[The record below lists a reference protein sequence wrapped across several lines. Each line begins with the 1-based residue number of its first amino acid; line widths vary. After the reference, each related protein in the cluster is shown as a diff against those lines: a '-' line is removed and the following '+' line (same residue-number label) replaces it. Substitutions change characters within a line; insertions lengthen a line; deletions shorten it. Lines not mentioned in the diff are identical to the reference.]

1 MIRGATFSSPDATIS
16 ANTLQNTPHC
26 DHSAFRP
33 ASSVGRWDLSGGNS
47 NTTTAGPPSTP
58 HIWVVGG
65 RGGRKTNIKKGLAC
79 APPAGG
85 FAPPPKNPTTTADA
99 GKNNRE
105 NLSLPTPPVPN
116 PEPL

>member
-58 HIWVVGG
+58 IMLFVGG
-65 RGGRKTNIKKGLAC
+65 MAGRKTIIKKGGLWGSPAGRC
-79 APPAGG
+79 APP
-85 FAPPPKNPTTTADA
+85 PLSHTTSAVESHVNVDD
-99 GKNNRE
+99 
-105 NLSLPTPPVPN
+105 LSF
-116 PEPL
+116 

>member
-47 NTTTAGPPSTP
+47 NTTTAGPPRTP
-58 HIWVVGG
+58 HLWVVGG
-65 RGGRKTNIKKGLAC
+65 RAGRDTIINKGWGC
-79 APPAGG
+79 APPAGRSS
-85 FAPPPKNPTTTADA
+85 PPPTRHTTPPHES
-99 GKNNRE
+99 KHSVQ
-105 NLSLPTPPVPN
+105 NLS
-116 PEPL
+116 